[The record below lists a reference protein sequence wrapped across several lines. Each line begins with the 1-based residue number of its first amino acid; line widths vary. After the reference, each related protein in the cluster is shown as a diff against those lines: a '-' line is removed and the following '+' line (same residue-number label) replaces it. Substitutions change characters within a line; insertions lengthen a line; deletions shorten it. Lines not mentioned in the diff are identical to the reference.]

1 MEITKTIRC
10 KLIGLT
16 KRKLELL
23 NTGLAFL
30 FTVLEAVLRLL

>member
-1 MEITKTIRC
+1 MEITKTIKC

-23 NTGLAFL
+23 IKNTIIFN
-30 FTVLEAVLRLL
+30 TT